1 VAAFAGHFVV
11 GAQLSAQAVQ
21 ILSAIDGKQWAQSVH
36 LGAQNII
43 LCSIFLSEFFNKHD
57 FSVLLSFF
65 KAAGIAGIFSAVSAL
80 IIENSTRNVNQ
91 IEKKIGN
98 LWIFYTNLP
107 GMTVCRRV

>member
-57 FSVLLSFF
+57 FSVLFSFL
-65 KAAGIAGIFSAVSAL
+65 KAAGIAGAYFFL
-80 IIENSTRNVNQ
+80 LFQ
-91 IEKKIGN
+91 
-98 LWIFYTNLP
+98 L
-107 GMTVCRRV
+107 